1 MTLAVSVEHNNARLE
16 GPGTVP
22 FADAGPLNSRIHFYD
37 ASDTLLVTMV
47 LDKPCGAI
55 VDDVLVLAQ
64 LDPVGDMVAVTGSAV
79 TGVWVNGNDVL
90 VGAGTV
96 SDEAG
101 SGDFKISGTTG
112 TMLYAGARAILGVT
126 ALT

>member
-1 MTLAVSVEHNNARLE
+1 MTLAISVEHNNALLAA
-16 GPGTVP
+16 TVA
-22 FADAGPLNSRIHFYD
+22 FADTGALNSRIHLYD
-37 ASDTLLVTMV
+37 AADTLLATMV
-47 LDKPCGAI
+47 LDKPCGA
-55 VDDVLVLAQ
+55 VVADVLALTQ

-79 TGVWVNGNDVL
+79 TGVWVNGADDV
-90 VGAGTV
+90 VAEGTV

-101 SGDFKISGTTG
+101 SGDFKVSGTTG

>member
-1 MTLAVSVEHNNARLE
+1 MTLAISVEHNNARLAA
-16 GPGTVP
+16 TVA
-22 FADAGPLNSRIHFYD
+22 FADTGSANSRIHLYD
-37 ASDTLLVTMV
+37 AADTLLATMV
-47 LDKPCGAI
+47 LDKPCGA
-55 VDDVLVLAQ
+55 VVADVLELVQ

-79 TGVWVNGNDVL
+79 TGVWVNGSDDV
-90 VGAGTV
+90 VAEGTV

-101 SGDFKISGTTG
+101 SGDFKVSGTTG